1 MRWAEISV
9 ETNDQGRDAVS
20 NLMIENGCGG
30 VVISNE
36 APIVVKGYL
45 PVDDRLEDRLLRI
58 KAGTADLP
66 KFGLEIGS
74 GEMTITY
81 AEDQDWAEAWKQ
93 FFRTTRVGS
102 RTVIKPTW
110 DEYTDPQLHD
120 ILIELDPGMAFGTGS
135 HQTTRLCLISLEKY
149 MRSRKVVIDFGTG
162 SGILAI
168 AAAKL
173 KARLVIAFDS
183 DDLAVKAA
191 RENVLRNEVE
201 HIVEVHRAESPSFIG
216 DGAADIVTAN
226 IVAETIMASAEE
238 IARIL
243 KTGGML
249 IASGITT
256 GKALDVE
263 QVLRNLGF
271 DIAETLTDGEWVA
284 IVAIKAG

>member
-9 ETNDQGRDAVS
+9 ETTNQGQDAIA

-30 VVISNE
+30 VVVQGE
-36 APIVVKGYL
+36 EPIVIKSYL
-45 PVDDRLEDRLLRI
+45 PVDDRLEDRLLNI
-58 KAGTADLP
+58 KAEINKLP
-66 KFGLEIGS
+66 GFGLEIGT
-74 GEMTITY
+74 GEITITY
-81 AEDQDWAEAWKQ
+81 AEDEDWAESWKQ
-93 FFRTTRVGS
+93 FFQTTRIGN
-102 RTVIKPTW
+102 RIVIKPTW
-110 DEYTDPQLHD
+110 DEYKDPQLHD

-135 HQTTRLCLISLEKY
+135 HATTKLCLIAIEKY
-149 MRSRKVVIDFGTG
+149 MRSRKVVVDFGTG

-191 RENVLRNEVE
+191 RENVVRNKTDHV
-201 HIVEVHRAESPSFIG
+201 VEVHRAESTSFIN
-216 DGAADIVTAN
+216 DETADIVTAN
-226 IVAETIMASAEE
+226 IVAETIIENAEQM
-238 IARIL
+238 ARIL
-243 KTGGML
+243 KKGGTL

-256 GKALDVE
+256 GKSLEVE

-271 DIAETLTDGEWVA
+271 DIAERMTEGEWVA

>member
-9 ETNDQGRDAVS
+9 ETTDQGQDAVG

-30 VVISNE
+30 VAIQNGPAVI
-36 APIVVKGYL
+36 VKCYL
-45 PVDDRLEDRLLRI
+45 PVDDRLEDRLLQI
-58 KAGTADLP
+58 KEGLSSLP
-66 KFGLEIGS
+66 SFGLDIGS
-74 GEMTITY
+74 GEITITY
-81 AEDQDWAEAWKQ
+81 AEDEDWAESWKQ
-93 FFRTTRVGS
+93 FFRTTRVGH
-102 RTVIKPTW
+102 RIVIKPTW

-120 ILIELDPGMAFGTGS
+120 IVIELDPGMAFGTGS
-135 HQTTRLCLISLEKY
+135 HATTQLCLRALEKH

-191 RENVLRNEVE
+191 RENVVRNRVD
-201 HIVEVHRAESPSFIG
+201 HAVEVHRAESPAFVASET
-216 DGAADIVTAN
+216 ADIVTAN
-226 IVAETIMASAEE
+226 IVAETIMENAEE
-238 IARIL
+238 MARIL
-243 KTGGML
+243 KVGGML

-256 GKALDVE
+256 GKSLDVE
-263 QVLRNLGF
+263 QALRNIGF
-271 DIAETLTDGEWVA
+271 DISERLTEGEWVA